1 MTRISK
7 LPIILRFVLLVLS
20 CTAPETRFQV
30 RKLKRLMHGNVNK
43 GFTDLCLDWI
53 MENAVERV
61 PRDLRNLRAC
71 LLCSLVKSFDQ
82 FELDGCDNCEW
93 LLGMK
98 NNRDVVFDTTSTNFD
113 GIISVTTPDESWA
126 AKWLRIQNFKP
137 GVYAISVSGKPSP
150 AILRE
155 LRTRDIPYKSR
166 DRST

>member
-1 MTRISK
+1 
-7 LPIILRFVLLVLS
+7 
-20 CTAPETRFQV
+20 
-30 RKLKRLMHGNVNK
+30 
-43 GFTDLCLDWI
+43 
-53 MENAVERV
+53 MENPVERI

-98 NNRDVVFDTTSTNFD
+98 SNRDVVFDTTSTNFD
-113 GIISVTTPDESWA
+113 GIIAVTTPDESWA

-155 LRTRDIPYKSR
+155 LRSRDIAYKSR